1 MCKNSVWSSTFH
13 NTCTNVAHFLS
24 ALRFI
29 LTEALVFLRQLGDF
43 KIPAVME
50 RRRKGLLDKLLE
62 LQGDTFRGDSA
73 PKDSRPS
80 PEPPSAKVKSPEPE
94 KEAEKE
100 KEEEE
105 PVRSTVTSPSR
116 DSVTSPSRDSITS
129 PSKRLSRGD
138 SKISALVGNYE
149 HITTLAKKEEE
160 AETPK
165 RFVQLK
171 KVAKPSDFPDTEKGK
186 TKEEEEQEKE
196 ELKPAAPKE
205 VEKVAEKTSLTPQP
219 SPQLRRKGKENGG
232 LKAERPSST
241 VSEES
246 ANTEAAEEEQAEEEG
261 EDQDGGEKES
271 SKKKGKFGR
280 FKKIGKLGD
289 KLKKKP
295 KSGRDK
301 SPSRA
306 VEEEDEKSGA
316 SEAEEG
322 DHKEE
327 TSSPEHEE
335 GVKISGMLE
344 RKVTSRLRSKWV
356 KVSVKLKDNVLH
368 IGDKERVELAGY
380 MVAASDVGFDVVN
393 HATQKQI
400 QFRMEEGENSK
411 ERWVE
416 ALSAAI
422 EECTPEQ
429 EGEIKMNIY
438 TVDFSLLGIFR

>member
-1 MCKNSVWSSTFH
+1 
-13 NTCTNVAHFLS
+13 
-24 ALRFI
+24 
-29 LTEALVFLRQLGDF
+29 
-43 KIPAVME
+43 ME

-73 PKDSRPS
+73 PKDNRPS
-80 PEPPSAKVKSPEPE
+80 PEPSPAKAPAKVKSPEPE
-94 KEAEKE
+94 KEEKE
-100 KEEEE
+100 KVEEE
-105 PVRSTVTSPSR
+105 PAVRSTVTSPSR
-116 DSVTSPSRDSITS
+116 DSVTS

-171 KVAKPSDFPDTEKGK
+171 KVAKPSDFPDTEKDK
-186 TKEEEEQEKE
+186 AKDEEEEPPKEQENEK
-196 ELKPAAPKE
+196 LKPKE
-205 VEKVAEKTSLTPQP
+205 LTPQP
-219 SPQLRRKGKENGG
+219 SPQLRRKEKENGG

-246 ANTEAAEEEQAEEEG
+246 VNTEPAEEEQAEEEG

-271 SKKKGKFGR
+271 GKKKGKFGR
-280 FKKIGKLGD
+280 FKKVGKLGD
-289 KLKKKP
+289 KLRKKN

-306 VEEEDEKSGA
+306 VEDEDDKSMV
-316 SEAEEG
+316 SEGEEG

-327 TSSPEHEE
+327 TSTPEQEE
-335 GVKISGMLE
+335 GVKISGTLE

-356 KVSVKLKDNVLH
+356 KVSVKLKDYVLH
-368 IGDKERVELAGY
+368 IGDKERVELAGST
-380 MVAASDVGFDVVN
+380 VAASEAGFDVVN
-393 HATQKQI
+393 NATQKRI
-400 QFRMEEGENSK
+400 HFRMEEGENGK
-411 ERWVE
+411 ERWIE

-422 EECTPEQ
+422 DECTPEQ
-429 EGEIKMNIY
+429 EGEISVLKK
-438 TVDFSLLGIFR
+438 DLGY

>member
-1 MCKNSVWSSTFH
+1 MLSTSHFNMC
-13 NTCTNVAHFLS
+13 
-24 ALRFI
+24 
-29 LTEALVFLRQLGDF
+29 TEALVFLRQLGDF

-62 LQGDTFRGDSA
+62 LQGDTFRGDAA
-73 PKDSRPS
+73 PKDVKPS
-80 PEPPSAKVKSPEPE
+80 PEPSPAKVKSPEPE
-94 KEAEKE
+94 KEEKE

-105 PVRSTVTSPSR
+105 PVRST
-116 DSVTSPSRDSITS
+116 VTSPSRDSITS

-138 SKISALVGNYE
+138 SKISSLVGNYE

-160 AETPK
+160 AETPIPK

-171 KVAKPSDFPDTEKGK
+171 KVAKPSDFPDTEKN
-186 TKEEEEQEKE
+186 KEVEEPPQEQEKE

-205 VEKVAEKTSLTPQP
+205 VEKATEKTSLTPQP
-219 SPQLRRKGKENGG
+219 SPQLRRKEKENGG

-246 ANTEAAEEEQAEEEG
+246 ANTEPVEEEPAEEEG
-261 EDQDGGEKES
+261 DEQGRGEKES
-271 SKKKGKFGR
+271 GKKKGKFGR
-280 FKKIGKLGD
+280 FKKIGKFGD
-289 KLKKKP
+289 KLNVKKKH

-306 VEEEDEKSGA
+306 VEDEDEKSMA
-316 SEAEEG
+316 SEGEEG

-327 TSSPEHEE
+327 ISPPEQEE

-344 RKVTSRLRSKWV
+344 RKVTSRFKSKWV

-380 MVAASDVGFDVVN
+380 MVAASDAGFDVVN
-393 HATQKQI
+393 PNATQKQI
-400 QFRMEEGENSK
+400 QFKMEEGENSK
-411 ERWVE
+411 ERWIE
-416 ALSAAI
+416 ALNAAI

-429 EGEIKMNIY
+429 EGEFPILMYIHVY
-438 TVDFSLLGIFR
+438 LYSGF

>member
-1 MCKNSVWSSTFH
+1 MVYHLSFTAV
-13 NTCTNVAHFLS
+13 TNVAHFLTAS
-24 ALRFI
+24 HFNI

-73 PKDSRPS
+73 PKDSKPS

-94 KEAEKE
+94 KEPEKE

-116 DSVTSPSRDSITS
+116 DSVTS

-171 KVAKPSDFPDTEKGK
+171 KVAKPSDFPDTEKDK
-186 TKEEEEQEKE
+186 AKEEEEQEKE

-205 VEKVAEKTSLTPQP
+205 VEKVADKTSLAPQP
-219 SPQLRRKGKENGG
+219 SPQLRRKGKENGE

-246 ANTEAAEEEQAEEEG
+246 ANTEAAEEEQAEEE
-261 EDQDGGEKES
+261 EDGGEKES
-271 SKKKGKFGR
+271 SKKKGKFRG

-295 KSGRDK
+295 RSGRDK

-306 VEEEDEKSGA
+306 VEDDDEKSVA

-344 RKVTSRLRSKWV
+344 RKVTSRFKSTKWV
-356 KVSVKLKDNVLH
+356 KVSVKLKDNVLY
-368 IGDKERVELAGY
+368 IGDKERVELAGH
-380 MVAASDVGFDVVN
+380 MAAATDVGFDVVN
-393 HATQKQI
+393 HTTQKQI
-400 QFRMEEGENSK
+400 QFRIEEGENGK

-429 EGEIKMNIY
+429 EGEI
-438 TVDFSLLGIFR
+438 TVLSVRDYGTSNVHMWISAC

>member
-1 MCKNSVWSSTFH
+1 MFGLAPFTTANFYKCCS
-13 NTCTNVAHFLS
+13 CTLS
-24 ALRFI
+24 YVFA
-29 LTEALVFLRQLGDF
+29 EALVFLRQLGDF

-73 PKDSRPS
+73 PKDSSKAS
-80 PEPPSAKVKSPEPE
+80 PEPAPSETKLKSPEPQVKSPEPKVE
-94 KEAEKE
+94 KPAASKVE
-100 KEEEE
+100 KEEDEK
-105 PVRSTVTSPSR
+105 PAVRSTVTSPSR
-116 DSVTSPSRDSITS
+116 DSVTSP
-129 PSKRLSRGD
+129 KRLSRGD

-149 HITTLAKKEEE
+149 HITTLAKKEEQ

-171 KVAKPSDFPDTEKGK
+171 KVPKPSDFPDKEKGK
-186 TKEEEEQEKE
+186 DEEEAPKEEEKE
-196 ELKPAAPKE
+196 ELKPAAL
-205 VEKVAEKTSLTPQP
+205 EKVAEKTSLTPEP

-232 LKAERPSST
+232 LKSERPSST

-246 ANTEAAEEEQAEEEG
+246 ANTEAPEEEEAA

-280 FKKIGKLGD
+280 FGKKLGGKL
-289 KLKKKP
+289 KHKKQKG
-295 KSGRDK
+295 GRDK

-306 VEEEDEKSGA
+306 MEEEDDKSGG
-316 SEAEEG
+316 SEVEEG
-322 DHKEE
+322 EQKEE
-327 TSSPEHEE
+327 VATPEHEE

-344 RKVTSRLRSKWV
+344 RKVTARFKSSKWV
-356 KVSVKLKDNVLH
+356 KVSVKLKDNVLY
-368 IGDKERVELAGY
+368 IGDKEKVELAGY

-400 QFRMEEGENSK
+400 QFRLEPEGENSK

-416 ALSAAI
+416 VLTAAI
-422 EECTPEQ
+422 EECTPQQ
-429 EGEIKMNIY
+429 EGEILLLLYENI
-438 TVDFSLLGIFR
+438 

>member
-1 MCKNSVWSSTFH
+1 M
-13 NTCTNVAHFLS
+13 
-24 ALRFI
+24 
-29 LTEALVFLRQLGDF
+29 FLRQLGDF

-50 RRRKGLLDKLLE
+50 RRRKGLLDKLVE
-62 LQGDTFRGDSA
+62 LQGDTFRGDST
-73 PKDSRPS
+73 PKDNSRPS
-80 PEPPSAKVKSPEPE
+80 PEPSSAAKMKSPEPKVKSPEPE
-94 KEAEKE
+94 K

-105 PVRSTVTSPSR
+105 ESVRST
-116 DSVTSPSRDSITS
+116 VTSPSRDSITS

-138 SKISALVGNYE
+138 SKISSLVGNYE

-171 KVAKPSDFPDTEKGK
+171 KVAKPSDFPDTEKI
-186 TKEEEEQEKE
+186 KEEEPPKEEEKD
-196 ELKPAAPKE
+196 ELKPATPKE
-205 VEKVAEKTSLTPQP
+205 VEKVVEKTSLTPQP
-219 SPQLRRKGKENGG
+219 SPQMRRKGKENGG

-246 ANTEAAEEEQAEEEG
+246 ANTEAAEEEG
-261 EDQDGGEKES
+261 EDQDGGGGEKES
-271 SKKKGKFGR
+271 SKKKGKFKGL
-280 FKKIGKLGD
+280 KKLGG

-301 SPSRA
+301 SPSRP
-306 VEEEDEKSGA
+306 VEDEEEKSGA
-316 SEAEEG
+316 SEVEEG

-327 TSSPEHEE
+327 AGGSPEHEE

-344 RKVTSRLRSKWV
+344 KKVSGRFKSTKWV
-356 KVSVKLKDNVLH
+356 KVSVKLKDNVLYV
-368 IGDKERVELAGY
+368 GDKEKVELAGY
-380 MVAASDVGFDVVN
+380 MVATSDVGFDVVD

-400 QFRMEEGENSK
+400 QFKTEEGENGK
-411 ERWVE
+411 ERWIE

-429 EGEIKMNIY
+429 EGEIQYQMYIHSIHARNVYEHCILRYTTREQATTLHNAIY
-438 TVDFSLLGIFR
+438 A